1 MKKALEAIILF
12 FFPKVK
18 SPKGKLEARDWVL
31 GLKKAAL
38 MPPLTAIYQSLE
50 AGHVVIDFKAMGAM
64 ALSGGVLYILRC
76 LTIGAKNETETKP
89 E

>member
-1 MKKALEAIILF
+1 MKKAFETIIFF

-31 GLKKAAL
+31 GLRKAAL
-38 MPPLTAIYQSLE
+38 MPPLTAIYQSWE

-64 ALSGGVLYILRC
+64 AVTGGVLYILRC
-76 LTIGAKNETETKP
+76 LTLGMQNSTP
-89 E
+89 NN